1 MRGAFVDSDESPRF
15 IVDVPFVRLSNAAR
29 LSLPMN
35 VRPTLPLFRA
45 IPAPGAP
52 VEFDMDAILAR
63 GQLLE
68 RQGKR
73 DEARALY
80 EATLLEPFASAP
92 RHAAHL
98 HRLIAR
104 ALMSDGDFPAAEASV
119 AKALE
124 VSERAGD
131 ASGKARAVNTLAAIH
146 WSQGSHDE
154 AQRLYIE
161 ARTIALEIGDLPV
174 AMMTASNLGIIATV
188 RGDDAGALRFY
199 ESALSDARGGG
210 LVDEA
215 SNTLV
220 NLGLL
225 HTNMNRFPEAD
236 RAFAEAKEACVS
248 VGDLSRLI
256 RVELH
261 IARLRI
267 KQGEQHSAR
276 AAWEHATELV
286 TQTGDSAAY
295 GDVEQI
301 GGLIARADGD
311 VKKSEGH
318 FLRAESIGLE
328 RSDLIL
334 QAETAKELA
343 DLYRWNG
350 RNKDTLQRLNQ
361 AHRLFLQLQARREL
375 ADVDRRTALLEA
387 DFLDVARKWG
397 ESIEAK
403 DIYTQGHCVRVADLS
418 GAIWSRIGGGD
429 PTSLFWFRIGA
440 LLHDVGKLMV
450 PAEVLNKA
458 GQLNNAEWLLM
469 QQHPTA
475 GVELLAAV
483 EFPWD
488 VRPIVESHHER
499 WDGRGYPHGLA
510 GEDIPLTARVL
521 CIADVYDALTSKR
534 SYKQAFNHDEAMEIM
549 RGDVGTQFDPG
560 LFGTFEDIVR
570 RGTWPLK
577 RLSGPQTALA
587 PPP

>member
-1 MRGAFVDSDESPRF
+1 
-15 IVDVPFVRLSNAAR
+15 
-29 LSLPMN
+29 MN
-35 VRPTLPLFRA
+35 IRPTLPLFRA

-52 VEFDMDAILAR
+52 IEFEMDALLAR

-73 DEARALY
+73 EEARVLY
-80 EATLLEPFASAP
+80 QASLCEPFASLP
-92 RHAAHL
+92 THTAHL

-104 ALMSDGDFPAAEASV
+104 ALMADGDFPGAEAS
-119 AKALE
+119 ATEALK
-124 VSERAGD
+124 VSETAGD
-131 ASGKARAVNTLAAIH
+131 AAGKARAVNTLAAIH
-146 WSQGSHDE
+146 WTQGSHDE

-161 ARTIALEIGDLPV
+161 ARKIALEIGDAPV
-174 AMMTASNLGIIATV
+174 ASMTASNLGIIATV
-188 RGDDAGALRFY
+188 RGDDSEALRFY
-199 ESALSDARGGG
+199 ESALGDARGAG

-215 SNTLV
+215 ANVLV
-220 NLGLL
+220 NLGML
-225 HTNMNRFPEAD
+225 HTHMNRLAEAD
-236 RAFAEAKEACVS
+236 RAFAEAKETCLS

-256 RVELH
+256 RVELY
-261 IARLRI
+261 IAKLRI
-267 KQGEQHSAR
+267 KQGEQHAAR
-276 AAWEHATELV
+276 AAWEHANELV
-286 TQTGDSAAY
+286 TQTGDTAAD
-295 GDVEQI
+295 GDAEQI
-301 GGLIARADGD
+301 AGLIARADGE

-328 RSDLIL
+328 RRDLIL

-387 DFLDVARKWG
+387 DFLDVARRWG

-418 GAIWSRIGGGD
+418 GAIWSRIGGD
-429 PTSLFWFRIGA
+429 DAMSIFWFRIGA

-469 QQHPTA
+469 KQHPTA
-475 GVELLAAV
+475 GVELLADV

-510 GEDIPLTARVL
+510 GEAIPLTARVL

-549 RGDVGTQFDPG
+549 RGDVGTQFDPD

-577 RLSGPQTALA
+577 RSSGPQTAIA
-587 PPP
+587 

>member
-1 MRGAFVDSDESPRF
+1 MK
-15 IVDVPFVRLSNAAR
+15 
-29 LSLPMN
+29 
-35 VRPTLPLFRA
+35 VRPTLPLLRV
-45 IPAPGAP
+45 IPPPGAP
-52 VEFDMDAILAR
+52 VESEMDAILAR

-73 DEARALY
+73 DEARELY
-80 EATLLEPFASAP
+80 RSTLDEAFASAP
-92 RHAAHL
+92 AHVAHL

-104 ALMSDGDFPAAEASV
+104 ALMADGNFVAAEESATR
-119 AKALE
+119 ALE
-124 VSERAGD
+124 VSQQAGD
-131 ASGKARAVNTLAAIH
+131 ASGKARAVNTLASIQ
-146 WSQGSHDE
+146 WSQGAHDV

-161 ARTIALEIGDLPV
+161 AREIALAIGDAPV
-174 AMMTASNLGIIATV
+174 ASMTASNLGVIATV
-188 RGDDAGALRFY
+188 RGDDPDALRFY
-199 ESALSDARGGG
+199 ESALGDARGAG
-210 LVDEA
+210 LPDEEA
-215 SNTLV
+215 NALY
-220 NLGLL
+220 NLGYL
-225 HTNMNRFPEAD
+225 HTHMNRLAEAD
-236 RAFAEAKEACVS
+236 RTLSEARAGCLA
-248 VGDLSRLI
+248 VGDISRLI
-256 RVELH
+256 RIELL

-267 KQGEQHSAR
+267 KQGEQHAAR
-276 AAWEHATELV
+276 EAWEHATDLMAR
-286 TQTGDSAAY
+286 TGDTAAH
-295 GDVEQI
+295 GDAEQI
-301 GGLIARADGD
+301 AGVIARTDGD

-318 FLRAESIGLE
+318 FLLAEAIGRE

-334 QAETAKELA
+334 QAESAKELA

-361 AHRLFLQLQARREL
+361 AHRLFLQLRARREL

-418 GAIWSRIGGGD
+418 GAIWSRVGGGD
-429 PTSLFWFRIGA
+429 AMSLFWFRIGA
-440 LLHDVGKLMV
+440 LLHDVGKLMI

-458 GQLNNAEWLLM
+458 GQLNNAEWELM
-469 QQHPTA
+469 KSHPTA
-475 GVELLAAV
+475 GVELLADV

-499 WDGRGYPHGLA
+499 WDGKGYPHGLA

-549 RGDVGTQFDPG
+549 RGDVGTQFDPA
-560 LFGTFEDIVR
+560 LFATFEDIVR

-577 RLSGPQTALA
+577 RLSGPQRTIDS
-587 PPP
+587 P

>member
-1 MRGAFVDSDESPRF
+1 MRGVFVDCDESPRF
-15 IVDVPFVRLSNAAR
+15 IVDATFAR
-29 LSLPMN
+29 LSTAVRLLLPMN
-35 VRPTLPLFRA
+35 VRPTLALFRV
-45 IPAPGAP
+45 IPAHGAP
-52 VEFDMDAILAR
+52 VEFEMDAILAH

-80 EATLLEPFASAP
+80 TATLLEPFASVP
-92 RHAAHL
+92 THAAQL

-104 ALMSDGDFPAAEASV
+104 ALMADGDFPAAEARA

-124 VSERAGD
+124 VSEQAGD

-161 ARTIALEIGDLPV
+161 ARNIALEIGDAPV
-174 AMMTASNLGIIATV
+174 AMMTASNLGIIASV
-188 RGDDAGALRFY
+188 RGDDPDALRFY
-199 ESALSDARGGG
+199 ESALSDARGAG

-215 SNTLV
+215 LNTLV
-220 NLGLL
+220 NLGML
-225 HTNMNRFPEAD
+225 HTHMNRLAEAD
-236 RAFAEAKEACVS
+236 RAFAEAKETCTS

-256 RVELH
+256 RIELY

-267 KQGEQHSAR
+267 KQGEQHAAR
-276 AAWEHATELV
+276 TAWERATELAA
-286 TQTGDSAAY
+286 QTGDTAAS
-295 GDVEQI
+295 GDAEQI
-301 GGLIARADGD
+301 AGLIARADGE
-311 VKKSEGH
+311 VIKSETH

-328 RSDLIL
+328 RRDLIL

-418 GAIWSRIGGGD
+418 GAIWSRVGGGD
-429 PTSLFWFRIGA
+429 LMSLFWFRIGA

-450 PAEVLNKA
+450 PAEVLNKV
-458 GQLNNAEWLLM
+458 GKLTNDEWQLM
-469 QQHPTA
+469 KRHPSA
-475 GVELLAAV
+475 GVELLADV

-499 WDGRGYPHGLA
+499 WDGKGYPHGLA
-510 GEDIPLTARVL
+510 GEQIPLTARVL

-534 SYKQAFNHDEAMEIM
+534 SYKQAFSHDEAMEIM
-549 RGDVGTQFDPG
+549 RGDVGTQFDPD

-577 RLSGPQTALA
+577 RLSGPQRVIGSA
-587 PPP
+587 